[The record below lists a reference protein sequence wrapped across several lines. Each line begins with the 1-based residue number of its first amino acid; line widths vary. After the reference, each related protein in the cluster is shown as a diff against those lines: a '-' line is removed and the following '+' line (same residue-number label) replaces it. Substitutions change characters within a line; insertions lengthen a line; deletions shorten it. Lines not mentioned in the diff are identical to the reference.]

1 MRLPLKLMAL
11 GIILLLPKTHL
22 YLSEAHLSEA
32 QTASERQMLTP
43 VAHWDANS
51 ASHFTV
57 SAAKTSEC
65 AAKPG
70 HDGSDT
76 VAIHAMD
83 KSPKGSY
90 ASHSKD
96 IDPPTGGQG

>member
-1 MRLPLKLMAL
+1 MRLALKLIAL

-22 YLSEAHLSEA
+22 YLSEVQLSEGQA
-32 QTASERQMLTP
+32 ASERQISSP
-43 VAHWDANS
+43 ASRWDANS
-51 ASHFTV
+51 LRHLAV

-65 AAKPG
+65 AANPG

-83 KSPKGSY
+83 VMDKSTKGS
-90 ASHSKD
+90 
-96 IDPPTGGQG
+96 

>member
-1 MRLPLKLMAL
+1 MRLGLKLIAL

-22 YLSEAHLSEA
+22 YLSEAHLPEA
-32 QTASERQMLTP
+32 QTASERQMLSP
-43 VAHWDANS
+43 AAHWDVSS
-51 ASHFTV
+51 AGCFTV
-57 SAAKTSEC
+57 SAAKTSKC

-83 KSPKGSY
+83 KSPKGS
-90 ASHSKD
+90 
-96 IDPPTGGQG
+96 

>member
-1 MRLPLKLMAL
+1 MRLGLKLIAL

-32 QTASERQMLTP
+32 QSASERQMLSP
-43 VAHWDANS
+43 EAHWDVNS
-51 ASHFTV
+51 ASYFTV
-57 SAAKTSEC
+57 SAAKTSTC
-65 AAKPG
+65 PAKPG

-83 KSPKGSY
+83 ECPKGSY
-90 ASHSKD
+90 ASRSKD
-96 IDPPTGGQG
+96 MDLPRGGQG